1 MNEVGTSG
9 KMRRK
14 LYGMSSKRVIS
25 DKPII
30 DEGPM
35 WAQATCIQCKGMPM
49 LLRDHMAH
57 TGAKLFRWR
66 SFVLLAFVPAIIW
79 AVFQG
84 EQVEAAIGE
93 VWGEAFEMLAVALVL
108 LGEGLRI
115 LTVGFVPR
123 GTSGRNT
130 GAGQVAT
137 RLNTTGVY
145 ALVRNP
151 LYLAN
156 CMMYLGVVLFTQSL
170 VLAVIFV
177 LVLLPYYERIIA
189 AEEAFLA
196 DKFGADYRDWAT
208 VTPAFIPKLT
218 GWQSPDMAF
227 SWRSVVRREHAS
239 VYGAIFALIVIDL
252 GLDWAS
258 GEGVE
263 VALLW
268 LLAGATVI
276 EAVVI
281 FLKKRTTLLNVA
293 GR

>member
-1 MNEVGTSG
+1 
-9 KMRRK
+9 
-14 LYGMSSKRVIS
+14 
-25 DKPII
+25 
-30 DEGPM
+30 
-35 WAQATCIQCKGMPM
+35 M

-66 SFVLLAFVPAIIW
+66 SFVLLAFVPAIVW

-84 EQVEAAIGE
+84 EQVEAVVGDTWGE
-93 VWGEAFEMLAVALVL
+93 VFELLAVALVV

-130 GAGQVAT
+130 GAGQVAS

-145 ALVRNP
+145 SLVRNP

-156 CMMYLGVVLFTQSL
+156 CTMYLGIVLFTQSL

-196 DKFGADYRDWAT
+196 EKFGDAYRAWAIE
-208 VTPAFIPKLT
+208 TPAFIPRLT

-227 SWRSVVRREHAS
+227 SWRSVIRREHAS
-239 VYGAIFALIVIDL
+239 IYGAIFALVVIDL
-252 GLDWAS
+252 GLDWAG
-258 GEGVE
+258 GESLDMGLLLSLGIATLTE
-263 VALLW
+263 VA
-268 LLAGATVI
+268 VI
-276 EAVVI
+276 Y
-281 FLKKRTTLLNVA
+281 LKKRTTLLNVA

>member
-1 MNEVGTSG
+1 
-9 KMRRK
+9 
-14 LYGMSSKRVIS
+14 
-25 DKPII
+25 
-30 DEGPM
+30 
-35 WAQATCIQCKGMPM
+35 M

-57 TGAKLFRWR
+57 TGAALFRWR

-79 AVFQG
+79 AVMQG

-93 VWGEAFEMLAVALVL
+93 TWGEAFEFVAVGLVI
-108 LGEGLRI
+108 LGEAFRI

-145 ALVRNP
+145 SLVRNP

-156 CMMYLGVVLFTQSL
+156 CTMYLGIVLFTQSL

-196 DKFGADYRDWAT
+196 DKFGDDYRNWALA
-208 VTPAFIPKLT
+208 TPAFIPKLT
-218 GWQSPDMAF
+218 GWQAPDMAF
-227 SWRSVVRREHAS
+227 SWRSVIRREHAS
-239 VYGAIFALIVIDL
+239 IYGAIFALILIDI
-252 GLDWAS
+252 GLDWAN
-258 GEGVE
+258 GEGLE
-263 VALLW
+263 TGLLW
-268 LLAGATVI
+268 TLAGATMI
-276 EAVVI
+276 EAIVI
-281 FLKKRTTLLNVA
+281 FLKKRTTVLNVA